1 MLVMPLNVTDK
12 TLDLI
17 HREYNVAV
25 NTATSMQ
32 EIPEI
37 MHRNLKDSKS
47 LIPKEDYSV
56 FFTFMDGLI
65 NCYRERCMTFEITD
79 FVTELNSV
87 VMYIIRW
94 LNEEQQAN
102 IDINWYARRKAL
114 ESDLTKILNKSLLD
128 DNTSVYI
135 RDRFGIR
142 GILLNKE
149 TSTETIK
156 KIDIIFNA
164 IKDILVRESPAKD
177 EFTSWYLNNSSIN
190 RINRYK
196 LDAFVQDIP
205 FAITDIRDYVH
216 KPKANGYQSFQFTLQ
231 TNAYSKI
238 LPGVKIEFQL
248 RDLDMHNRAEGKVVA
263 ESPEMD
269 QSHKSYKSEIDERI
283 SRVFKIDDFSK
294 VNLAGFVNYDDKDAD
309 RDGLHHPKHF
319 ADRRSK

>member
-1 MLVMPLNVTDK
+1 MAKITDK
-12 TLDLI
+12 TLEII

-37 MHRNLKDSKS
+37 MHRNLKDLKTD
-47 LIPKEDYSV
+47 IPEEDASV
-56 FFTFMDGLI
+56 FFSFMDGLV
-65 NCYRERCMTFEITD
+65 NCYRERKMTFEITD

-94 LNEEQQAN
+94 LNEEKQAN

-128 DNTSVYI
+128 DDISVYI

-142 GILLNKE
+142 GILLNKDVQKNNIE
-149 TSTETIK
+149 
-156 KIDIIFNA
+156 KIDIIFKA
-164 IKDILVRESPAKD
+164 IKDILVRESPSKD
-177 EFTSWYLNNSSIN
+177 EFMEWYHSNPSIN
-190 RINRYK
+190 KINQFK
-196 LDAFVQDIP
+196 LDSFVIDIP
-205 FAITDIRDYVH
+205 FAITDVRDYIH
-216 KPKANGYQSFQFTLQ
+216 KPKANGYQYLQFTLQ
-231 TNAYSKI
+231 TSVYSPI
-238 LPGVKIEFQL
+238 LPGAKIEFQL
-248 RDLDMHNRAEGKVVA
+248 RDLDMHNKAEGYVVA

-269 QSHKSYKSEIDERI
+269 QSHKSYKNEIDERI
-283 SRVFKIDDFSK
+283 SNVFRIDDFAK
-294 VNLAGFVNYDDKDAD
+294 VNLSGFVSYDDKNAD

>member
-1 MLVMPLNVTDK
+1 MAKITDK
-12 TLDLI
+12 TLEII

-37 MHRNLKDSKS
+37 MHRNLKDLKTD
-47 LIPKEDYSV
+47 IPEEDASV
-56 FFTFMDGLI
+56 FFSFMDGLV
-65 NCYRERCMTFEITD
+65 NCYRERKMTFEITD

-94 LNEEQQAN
+94 LNEEKQAN

-128 DNTSVYI
+128 DDISVYI

-142 GILLNKE
+142 GILY
-149 TSTETIK
+149 S
-156 KIDIIFNA
+156 
-164 IKDILVRESPAKD
+164 
-177 EFTSWYLNNSSIN
+177 
-190 RINRYK
+190 
-196 LDAFVQDIP
+196 FVIDIP
-205 FAITDIRDYVH
+205 FAITDVRDYIH
-216 KPKANGYQSFQFTLQ
+216 KPKANGYQSLQFTLQ
-231 TNAYSKI
+231 TSVYSPI
-238 LPGVKIEFQL
+238 LPGAKIEFQL
-248 RDLDMHNRAEGKVVA
+248 RDLDMHNKAEGYVVA

-269 QSHKSYKSEIDERI
+269 QSHKSYKNEIDERI
-283 SRVFKIDDFSK
+283 SNVFRIDDFAK
-294 VNLAGFVNYDDKDAD
+294 VNLSGFVSYDDKNAD